1 MLLDLR
7 NSRLVASSGVRRLMM
22 YQLQEQ
28 ALIKKAAKKVA
39 EEVVEKPVGVVYEV
53 KAPKKVVKRTAGRPK
68 KAPAPILPFKKLPVT
83 PDTNVF
89 DLLLELPPIVVESYL
104 LSVTTSVIIN
114 LDDERINRRKKKRK
128 LAAFLLMAA

>member
-1 MLLDLR
+1 
-7 NSRLVASSGVRRLMM
+7 M

-39 EEVVEKPVGVVYEV
+39 EEVVEKPTGVVYEI
-53 KAPKKVVKRTAGRPK
+53 KAPKKVVKRAAGRPK
-68 KAPAPILPFKKLPVT
+68 KAPAPILPFKKLSVT

-89 DLLLELPPIVVESYL
+89 DLLAELPPIMVESYL
-104 LSVTTSVIIN
+104 LALSSRVIIN
-114 LDDERINRRKKKRK
+114 LDAERIIRRKKKRK